1 MTQPPALRSGLRQT
15 LLWGALILMAQADA
29 AAAPAKAA
37 GGTLS
42 TIPAPAPLPDFDVI
56 RVRDN
61 IYMLVGPA
69 ANTTVA
75 FGQDGVMIVNT
86 QSEALAPKL
95 LAAIAKIT
103 EQPIRYIV
111 NTDSDAAD
119 TGGNVIV
126 TRAGH
131 FITDRTESSTASI
144 VAHENTLNRLS
155 GVSGTDKAIAQ
166 VGWPSDVYYKNWMDF
181 HFNGEAIQVI
191 YEPDAHTDGDSV
203 VFFRGSD
210 VIATGGIF
218 TPEAYPVIDLGR
230 GGSYQGI
237 IDALNRLIDLAVPDF
252 NEEGGTMI
260 IPGHGRVTDEYELV
274 IYRDMLTIIRDRIR
288 DLIHKGMSL
297 EQVQAARPT
306 RDYDGIYGSD
316 TGPWTTRMF
325 VAAAYQD
332 LSKSNQIKPGQK
344 P

>member
-1 MTQPPALRSGLRQT
+1 MTQPYTQLLLGGLI
-15 LLWGALILMAQADA
+15 AAAQFAVAAGSTASPSVTGRTATSQPA
-29 AAAPAKAA
+29 AAATA
-37 GGTLS
+37 S
-42 TIPAPAPLPDFDVI
+42 PDFDVL
-56 RVRDN
+56 RVRDH

-75 FGQDGVMIVNT
+75 FGQDGVMIVNA
-86 QSEALAPKL
+86 QSEAMAPKL
-95 LAAIAKIT
+95 LAAVAKLT
-103 EQPIRYIV
+103 DQPIRYIV
-111 NTDSDAAD
+111 NTDSDSAN

-126 TRAGH
+126 TQAGR
-131 FITDRTESSTASI
+131 FITDRTESNSASI

-155 GVSGTDKAIAQ
+155 GVSGTDQALPQI
-166 VGWPSDVYYKNWMDF
+166 GWPSDVYYKNWMDF

-191 YEPDAHTDGDSV
+191 YEPNAHTDGDSV

-210 VIATGGIF
+210 VISTGDLF
-218 TPEAYPVIDLGR
+218 NPEAYPVIDLAR
-230 GGSYQGI
+230 GGTYQGI

-274 IYRDMLTIIRDRIR
+274 IYRDMLTIIRDRVR
-288 DLIHKGMSL
+288 DLIRKGMTL

-306 RDYDGIYGSD
+306 RDYDGIYGST

-325 VAAAYQD
+325 VAAVYQD
-332 LSKSNQIKPGQK
+332 LHKP
-344 P
+344 